1 VLVAAGA
8 AVWFRVELGPAWVL
22 TKQTAESLWTHLL
35 AQSLWPNWTAYAVG
49 IPSAVAVVYLGWRYL
64 DNKKNSHRRFKEL
77 PYLGSIWRW
86 NSLSDLPN
94 ALQPYC
100 PSCQGLLVYEE
111 LGGRYGNQ
119 AQSVALHCEAC
130 QTIPT
135 EQSGTWKYLQARV
148 AREIQRLIRTGEWRQ
163 HVPGH

>member
-1 VLVAAGA
+1 MGTGLTMSFKEMLESAWAA
-8 AVWFRVELGPAWVL
+8 
-22 TKQTAESLWTHLL
+22 TQQTAESLWAHLL
-35 AQSLWPNWTAYAVG
+35 AQSLWPNWAAYVVG
-49 IPSAVAVVYLGWRYL
+49 IPSAMAVAYLIWRYL
-64 DNKKNSHRRFKEL
+64 DDKKNSHRRFKEL
-77 PYLGSIWRW
+77 PFLGSVWRW
-86 NSLSDLPN
+86 SSLSDLPH

-100 PSCQGLLVYEE
+100 PNCQGLLVYEE

-148 AREIQRLIRTGEWRQ
+148 EREIQRLIRTGEWRQ